1 MDLSKIGT
9 KWVKSSG
16 EVRYYINDWKDLIG
30 LKVDYYKTGN
40 VANVECNGERWSNRF
55 YIRNVKNTKVWIDE
69 DGEPHIDYC
78 YDEDVKRLIIL
89 ALAKKI
95 TEVYK
100 IE

>member
-16 EVRYYINDWKDLIG
+16 EVRYYITDWKDLIG
-30 LKVDYYKTGN
+30 LKVDYNKSGS
-40 VANVECNGERWSNRF
+40 VANVECNGERWPNRF
-55 YIRNVKNTKVWIDE
+55 YIRNVINTKVWIGE
-69 DGEPHIDYC
+69 DAVPHIDYC
-78 YDEDVKRLIIL
+78 YDKDVKRLIIL